1 MKGTDMRLT
10 TFFRTT
16 LLLTVSLFV
25 AGCQAIAD
33 IFQAGFW
40 VGAVIVL
47 IIVGIIGFIVSRGRG
62 RS

>member
-1 MKGTDMRLT
+1 MKGTDMRIT
-10 TFFRTT
+10 TIFRTT
-16 LLLTVSLFV
+16 LLLTVSLLV

-40 VGAVIVL
+40 VGVVIVL
-47 IIVGIIGFIVSRGRG
+47 IIVGIIGFIFSRGRG

>member
-1 MKGTDMRLT
+1 MKGTDMRIT
-10 TFFRTT
+10 TIFRTT
-16 LLLTVSLFV
+16 LLLTLSIFV

-40 VGAVIVL
+40 VGAIIVL
-47 IIVGIIGFIVSRGRG
+47 VIVGIIGWLVSRGRG

>member
-1 MKGTDMRLT
+1 MRIT
-10 TFFRTT
+10 TIFRTT
-16 LLLTVSLFV
+16 MLLALSLFV

-40 VGAVIVL
+40 VGAIIVL
-47 IIVGIIGFIVSRGRG
+47 VIVGIIGWLVSRGRG